1 MPNPRRPCWWRGTRL
16 RIQYPAAIYHVINR
30 GNYRRDVFETT
41 GAASSFVATL
51 GEASTRFEWEFH
63 AFSIL
68 RNHFH
73 LALTTPIPN
82 LADGRHRLQTTLAV
96 RSNRFRAERG
106 HPFQGRYQSPP
117 VENAAA
123 LLRGVDPIHLNPVR
137 AGIVPAE
144 QVAQFR
150 WSSLARFA

>member
-1 MPNPRRPCWWRGTRL
+1 MAQT
-16 RIQYPAAIYHVINR
+16 
-30 GNYRRDVFETT
+30 F
-41 GAASSFVATL
+41 
-51 GEASTRFEWEFH
+51 
-63 AFSIL
+63 
-68 RNHFH
+68 
-73 LALTTPIPN
+73 ALWPWPW
-82 LADGRHRLQTTLAV
+82 HRLQTTLAV

-150 WSSLARFA
+150 WSSLARFVRGPRPGWLSAGPWLNELRPEDSA